1 MGWFEWLAQL
11 AVAALLAGTIP
22 VALRLERALRAVRR
36 DREGLQGCAATLD
49 EASRHAEAAS
59 LRLRR
64 DAEDSCRRMEEGMAA
79 AEPLRDDLRYLL
91 QRAEAVADRLDEL
104 VRAARAAAPQHAPSA
119 LPQAT
124 PPAAPP
130 AVPRAA
136 TGHAESRAE
145 RDLLLALNR
154 RAS

>member
-1 MGWFEWLAQL
+1 MGWFEWVAQL
-11 AVAALLAGTIP
+11 AVAVLLAGTIP

-36 DREGLQGCAATLD
+36 DGEALEGCAATLD
-49 EASRHAEAAS
+49 EATRGAEAAS

-64 DAEDSCRRMEEGMAA
+64 DAEDSCKRMEDSTAA

-104 VRAARAAAPQHAPSA
+104 VRAARGGPPQAAA
-119 LPQAT
+119 
-124 PPAAPP
+124 PAAPP
-130 AVPRAA
+130 GTV
-136 TGHAESRAE
+136 ESRAE
-145 RDLLLALNR
+145 RDLVLALAR